1 MNDAFAK
8 KAILLV
14 SVLILSVVTLLFFIN
29 PNEVDLGIDLKIF
42 PRFHAILNSLT
53 AVCLVTAFYFIR
65 NKNVQAHKS
74 FMLGA
79 FVLSSVFLVSYVF
92 YHAISQPTKY
102 GGEGILKS
110 IYYFI
115 LLTHIVLAAVILPF
129 ILFTFYRA
137 LNSQFE
143 QHKKIARWTLP
154 VWLYVAVTG
163 VLVYVLISPYYV

>member
-1 MNDAFAK
+1 MNDALAK
-8 KAILLV
+8 RAILLV
-14 SVLILSVVTLLFFIN
+14 SVLILSVVTILFFVN
-29 PNEVDLGIDLKIF
+29 PNEVELGFDLRLF
-42 PRFHAILNSLT
+42 PKFHAILNSLT
-53 AVCLVTAFYFIR
+53 AICLVTAFYFIK
-65 NKNVQAHKS
+65 NKNISAHKS
-74 FMLGA
+74 FMLTA
-79 FVLSSVFLVSYVF
+79 FGLSSIFLVSYVF

-115 LLTHIVLAAVILPF
+115 LLTHIVLAAVVLPF

-143 QHKKIARWTLP
+143 QHKKIARWTFP

-163 VLVYVLISPYYV
+163 VLVYLLISPYYV